1 MWRAF
6 LFLLIASAAWGQTA
20 HPILAVG
27 SPAPDFALPGVDGKI
42 HRLADYAASP
52 ILVVV
57 FACNHCPISQMY
69 EQRIQQLEDDYRNRG
84 VAVVAIQPNDPKAIR
99 IDELD
104 SSDISDT
111 LEEMKIRVEYKH
123 LRYTYLY
130 DGETQSV
137 TRAYGPQAT
146 PHIFIFDKDRKLRYE
161 GRIDNSYRIEQVK
174 TQDARDAIDALLA
187 NREVPV
193 SHTGVFGCS
202 TKWQEKAASRI
213 EALRKIEEQPVKLE
227 MATADDLK
235 KLRANPTKHMLLVSF
250 WATWCGSCIDEFADF
265 QDTYQM
271 YKVRDLDLVTVA
283 ANMPDEQP
291 SVMRMLEKKHA
302 TSRNLL
308 FASDD
313 TAALQ
318 AAFDPT
324 WQSAVPYTVLIDSD
338 GKILYKRLGNVD
350 ILELRRTI
358 LANLPSDYLGFN
370 QYWQTGSSPLE
381 PAKPAGNKNVRKL
394 YTRTPSHISK
404 ARPSILLAAGSVTG
418 VTGFLSAG

>member
-6 LFLLIASAAWGQTA
+6 LFFLLTSQAWGQTE
-20 HPILAVG
+20 HPILALG
-27 SPAPDFALPGVDGKI
+27 SPAPDFVLPGVDGNV
-42 HRLADYAASP
+42 HRLSDYAASP
-52 ILVVV
+52 VLAVV

-69 EQRIQQLEDDYRNRG
+69 EQRIQQMADHYRDRG

-104 SSDISDT
+104 SSDISDS
-111 LEEMKIRVEYKH
+111 LDEMKIRVDYKH
-123 LRYTYLY
+123 LRYSYLY

-174 TQDARDAIDALLA
+174 TRDAQNAIEALLA
-187 NREVPV
+187 GREVEV
-193 SHTGVFGCS
+193 KHTGVFGCS
-202 TKWQEKAASRI
+202 TKWQEKAAARV

-227 MATADDLK
+227 MVSADDLK

-265 QDTYQM
+265 QDTFQM
-271 YKVRDLDLVTVA
+271 YKVRDFDLVTVA
-283 ANMPDEQP
+283 ANMPDEKN
-291 SVMRMLEKKHA
+291 SVTKMLEKKHA

-308 FASDD
+308 FDSDD
-313 TAALQ
+313 TAAMQ
-318 AAFDPT
+318 KAFDPT
-324 WQSAVPYTVLIDSD
+324 WESAVPYTVLIDAD
-338 GKILYKRLGNVD
+338 GKILFQRIGSVD

-358 LANLPSDYLGFN
+358 LANLPSDYIGFN
-370 QYWQTGSSPLE
+370 EYWQTGSSQSG
-381 PAKPAGNKNVRKL
+381 PAK
-394 YTRTPSHISK
+394 SSSK
-404 ARPSILLAAGSVTG
+404 
-418 VTGFLSAG
+418 